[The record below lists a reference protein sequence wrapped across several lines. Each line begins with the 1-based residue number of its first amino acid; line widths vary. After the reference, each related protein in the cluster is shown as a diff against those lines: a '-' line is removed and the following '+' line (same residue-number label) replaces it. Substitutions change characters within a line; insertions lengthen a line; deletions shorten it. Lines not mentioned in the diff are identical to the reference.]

1 MARKSSVDEKIQSA
15 GDPFNKAGPRIGKT
29 QDASAS
35 LRSSEGRSTEPGL
48 GIASPPVPV
57 RLTST
62 DLTNLAEEFSSEIE
76 YQYSS
81 QLNLRQNITNW
92 LTIYRGK
99 PKDASKDYPLA
110 HASNV
115 VVKLAKIYTD
125 QVVARI
131 MQGIFGPEPH
141 WIMQELNK
149 KYAEAVKPY
158 ERYMDW
164 ARKNMW
170 DQRKVV
176 LPLVQDTVK
185 LGTSILYNDFVDE
198 PIFRYDDKN
207 SMTVETGRRKG
218 PKPVWVPRE
227 DFLIPEGFQDI
238 QVAPYISHRVW
249 FSWDLLEKLSYRG
262 FIENLDELKG
272 QSDEEDDVRAERRQ
286 NQPMVTMSHDD
297 RFGLWSPRYVWF
309 RRDLDQDGWPEEYV
323 MLLHTRTKTILR
335 LVANPSPA
343 GIRPFCVSKFINV
356 EGAFDGIGIPEDI
369 ELLQEEASTIHN
381 QRRDRAH
388 LANIVMY
395 IARNVG
401 GLPDSIRP
409 ASGKVIKTTD
419 TNDIKEFHP
428 STNVPIDIAEEDAV
442 MKLAALT
449 VGMNDV
455 DMGKASS
462 PVGRAAATTIMALMQ
477 EGARRFDLNVAELR
491 SALTEQG
498 HQITELWQIYGLPPP
513 EDPASPE
520 SVLDDKDA
528 AAVRALLETTNISLR
543 GLIGIQLNIA
553 TAAVNKETEKQANIQ
568 LYQVVSQYM
577 QQMLQFAPVL
587 GNPQVPEELKAA
599 VLHAVKG
606 QDRLLEQIF
615 QSHNK
620 FDLDSVLVGELFE
633 QMAAKSMQQA
643 QQMQQMQQMGMTQG
657 APQPGQ
663 PQGQPPQPQGRPL
676 APNVPPQGRPN
687 GPQVQ

>member
-1 MARKSSVDEKIQSA
+1 VARKSRRSIDDEIQKQGS
-15 GDPFNKAGPRIGKT
+15 PFKGPPIDSQQSPDRK
-29 QDASAS
+29 
-35 LRSSEGRSTEPGL
+35 STELGL
-48 GIASPPVPV
+48 GVASPPVPV
-57 RLTST
+57 RLTSSELK
-62 DLTNLAEEFSSEIE
+62 DLAEEFSSEIE
-76 YQYSS
+76 YQYEA
-81 QLNLRQNITNW
+81 QTNLRQNITNW

-149 KYAEAVKPY
+149 KYSEAVKPY

-207 SMTVETGRRKG
+207 STTIETGRRKG

-227 DFLIPEGFQDI
+227 DFLIPQGFLDV

-249 FSWDLLEKLSYRG
+249 FSWDLLEKLAYRG
-262 FIENLDELKG
+262 FVENLEELKG

-297 RFGLWSPRYVWF
+297 RFGLWAPCYVWF

-323 MLLHTRTKTILR
+323 MLLHTRTKTIMR
-335 LVANPSPA
+335 LVSNPSPA

-401 GLPDSIRP
+401 GIPDSIRP
-409 ASGKVIKTTD
+409 ISGKVIKTTE
-419 TNDIKEFHP
+419 TNDIREFHP

-442 MKLAALT
+442 MRLAALT

-491 SALTEQG
+491 SSLTEQG

-520 SVLDDKDA
+520 SVLDEEEA
-528 AAVRALLETTNISLR
+528 AAVRDLLERANISLR

-553 TAAVNKETEKQANIQ
+553 TAAVNKESEKQSNIQ
-568 LYQVVSQYM
+568 LYQIVSQYM

-587 GNPQVPEELKAA
+587 GNPQVPVELKAA

-606 QDRLLEQIF
+606 QDKLLDKIF
-615 QSHNK
+615 QAHNA

-633 QMAAKSMQQA
+633 QMAAKSMQMA
-643 QQMQQMQQMGMTQG
+643 QQLEAQQGMM
-657 APQPGQ
+657 GQ
-663 PQGQPPQPQGRPL
+663 PQLPGPQGP
-676 APNVPPQGRPN
+676 PN
-687 GPQVQ
+687 GADRSPA

>member
-1 MARKSSVDEKIQSA
+1 MARKTRRQITDDIANSGSPFKGPPVDSPSPERSV
-15 GDPFNKAGPRIGKT
+15 
-29 QDASAS
+29 
-35 LRSSEGRSTEPGL
+35 TEPGT
-48 GIASPPVPV
+48 GNPAPPVPV
-57 RLTST
+57 RLTSVE
-62 DLTNLAEEFSSEIE
+62 LKELAEEFGSEIE
-76 YQYSS
+76 YQYES
-81 QLNLRQNITNW
+81 QTDLRHNIQEW
-92 LTIYRGK
+92 LAIYRGK

-110 HASNV
+110 HASNI

-131 MQGIFGPEPH
+131 MQGVFGPEPH

-176 LPLVQDTVK
+176 LPMVQDTVK
-185 LGTSILYNDFVDE
+185 LGTSIVYNDFVDE
-198 PIFRYDDKN
+198 PIFRYDDKEQR
-207 SMTVETGRRKG
+207 TIETGRRKG

-227 DFLIPEGFQDI
+227 DFLIPTGYSDVQ
-238 QVAPYISHRVW
+238 QAPYVSHRVW
-249 FSWDLLEKLSYRG
+249 FSWDLLEKLAYRG
-262 FIENLDELKG
+262 FIENLEQLKG
-272 QSDEEDDVRAERRQ
+272 QADEEDDIRLERRK
-286 NQPMVTMSHDD
+286 NQPMVSMTRDD
-297 RFGLWSPRYVWF
+297 RFGLWAPRYVWF

-323 MLLHTRTKTILR
+323 MLLHTQTKTILR

-356 EGAFDGIGIPEDI
+356 EGAFDGMGIPEDV

-388 LANIVMY
+388 LSNIVMY
-395 IARNVG
+395 IARNIG

-419 TNDIKEFHP
+419 INDIKEFSPH
-428 STNVPIDIAEEDAV
+428 SNVPIDIAEENAV
-442 MKLAALT
+442 MSLAAMT
-449 VGMNDV
+449 VGMNDI
-455 DMGKASS
+455 DTNKISS

-513 EDPASPE
+513 DDPASPE
-520 SVLDDKDA
+520 AVLDEKDA
-528 AAVRALLETTNISLR
+528 AAVRQLLETTNISLR
-543 GLIGIQLNIA
+543 GLIGIQLNVA
-553 TAAVNKETEKQANIQ
+553 TAAVNKETEKQSNIQ
-568 LYQVVSQYM
+568 LYQIVSQYM

-587 GNPQVPEELKAA
+587 GNPQVPPELKAA

-606 QDRLLEQIF
+606 QDKLLDKIF
-615 QSHNK
+615 QAHNA
-620 FDLDSVLVGELFE
+620 FDLDTVLVGELFE
-633 QMAAKSMQQA
+633 QMAAKSQQMAQQA
-643 QQMQQMQQMGMTQG
+643 QMMGQQG
-657 APQPGQ
+657 PQPGQ
-663 PQGQPPQPQGRPL
+663 PPAAQGPG
-676 APNVPPQGRPN
+676 N
-687 GPQVQ
+687 GAIRGPA